1 MESSN
6 IFNENTWKIIEDNQ
20 KGIEPEVHL
29 NSSFENKTSKI
40 SLLFPLFPAREIFIR
55 GNLSLFPSISS
66 SLVLKISR
74 LISESRIYAGYKTN
88 IKFEFSRARRAWNML
103 RANVIHSCL
112 RISPDVACS
121 AGTREFPPYLSQ
133 LHVAAGLLITVF
145 FLTRFFL
152 FESVFYIFIEIVEI
166 KESSWTFFF
175 PS

>member
-6 IFNENTWKIIEDNQ
+6 IFSENTWKIIEDNQ

-133 LHVAAGLLITVF
+133 LQ
-145 FLTRFFL
+145 
-152 FESVFYIFIEIVEI
+152 
-166 KESSWTFFF
+166 
-175 PS
+175 